1 MRFPNLTHSILLV
14 IIIFTSCKND
24 KPTITDQK
32 VDNLQKDTLK
42 TLSEPI
48 SKDTSD
54 YKQPH
59 IVSDPKKTE
68 ETKYDASLWSELTQ
82 DDGFVL
88 DIRYATTNNFTKK
101 QIYDCGKC
109 FMRPEA
115 AEKLKTIRA
124 ELKEKFG
131 YDIKIFDC
139 YRPGPYQQRLWDIV
153 PNPDYVT
160 PPHKGS
166 MHSKG
171 LAIDLTLVD
180 KEGNELDMGTAF
192 DFFGPEAHQGYNHSD
207 AVKRH
212 RWILRSTMEKHGF
225 GSIRTEW
232 WHFSYKGKSY
242 PLDKWVW
249 NCEG

>member
-1 MRFPNLTHSILLV
+1 MRLLNFTFSLLLV
-14 IIIFTSCKND
+14 ILIFASCKKD
-24 KPTITDQK
+24 KLTMPDTKADTLLKDTVEAFSAPLKMDTITD
-32 VDNLQKDTLK
+32 D
-42 TLSEPI
+42 P
-48 SKDTSD
+48 SD
-54 YKQPH
+54 PNPE
-59 IVSDPKKTE
+59 PKKTE
-68 ETKYDASLWSELTQ
+68 KLNYDASLWSELTKA
-82 DDGFVL
+82 DGFAL

-115 AEKLKTIRA
+115 AEKLKTIQA
-124 ELKEKFG
+124 ELNEKFG
-131 YDIKIFDC
+131 YSIKIFDC

-171 LAIDLTLVD
+171 LAIDLTIVD
-180 KEGNELDMGTAF
+180 KDGNELDMGTSF

-212 RWILRSTMEKHGF
+212 RWILKSTMEKHGF

-232 WHFSYKGKSY
+232 WHYSYKGKSY

-249 NCEG
+249 DCK

>member
-32 VDNLQKDTLK
+32 VDTLQKDTLK
-42 TLSEPI
+42 TLAEPL
-48 SKDTSD
+48 SKDTSE
-54 YKQPH
+54 YKQTD

-68 ETKYDASLWSELTQ
+68 ETKYNASLWSELTK

-171 LAIDLTLVD
+171 LAIDLTLID

-249 NCEG
+249 DCEG